1 MNNFNNVDELLRQ
14 NQKLH
19 SRIAEF
25 YHSLSMVAD
34 DQRVTLLLDILIKH
48 ELELLDFVSTYLDKA
63 SHKIRET
70 FIQFTPEKNVDSLF
84 STDFNH
90 QQITREQVE
99 ALADRF
105 NQYLTS
111 IYQGISESNESQEVQ
126 LLFENLHQHIEQQKK
141 RLTIDINE
149 MNDI

>member
-1 MNNFNNVDELLRQ
+1 MNNFNNVHDFLKQ

-25 YHSLSMVAD
+25 YQSLSMVAEN
-34 DQRVTLLLDILIKH
+34 QRTKLLLDILIKH
-48 ELELLDFVSTYLDKA
+48 ELELLDFVSAYLDKA
-63 SHKIRET
+63 SNKTREA
-70 FIQFTPEKNVDSLF
+70 FIQFDPEQNIDSLF

-90 QQITREQVE
+90 SQVTSEQVE

-111 IYQGISESNESQEVQ
+111 IYQGISKSNESQEVEI
-126 LLFENLHQHIEQQKK
+126 LFDNLHQHTEQLKK
-141 RLTIDINE
+141 QLTIDINE

>member
-1 MNNFNNVDELLRQ
+1 MNNFNNVHDFLKQ

-25 YHSLSMVAD
+25 YHSLS
-34 DQRVTLLLDILIKH
+34 
-48 ELELLDFVSTYLDKA
+48 LELLDSVSAYLDKA
-63 SHKIRET
+63 SNKTRET
-70 FIQFTPEKNVDSLF
+70 FIQFDPEQNIDSLF

-90 QQITREQVE
+90 AHVTSEQVE

-105 NQYLTS
+105 NQYLTG
-111 IYQGISESNESQEVQ
+111 IYQGISESNESQEVE
-126 LLFENLHQHIEQQKK
+126 LLFDNLRQHTEQQKK
-141 RLTIDINE
+141 QLTIDINE